1 MIFLTAMSWLLY
13 RKDIYRARLKLM
25 MPDYLFMAII
35 VYAFMYVILPIGP
48 SPFLSK
54 ALYFKNVLM
63 LGVMYFFGRV
73 MLLKEY
79 QLINLL
85 KLILT
90 LTVIAFIFNV
100 AEKVSNTHFQSL
112 SGYALWLEE
121 IDKSITSGNYGLTWT
136 FEAES
141 GAKRYAAFFANPL
154 ELASAMLLS
163 FSTALILFLN
173 KKGHLSQWI
182 YGSILI
188 LSVGCLFFAYSR
200 ASIAAF
206 FLLLFF
212 IAIILGYY
220 KFILYGLISVLVFV
234 MFIFLFATDDLRYF
248 VIDSL
253 SLADSSS
260 LGHVVEWIE
269 GLESIAA
276 NPLGLGLGT
285 SGNAG
290 GVDAEFKVGGEN
302 QFIVFGVQLGV
313 PFLLLYIGLIIT
325 SIYYSVKA
333 YRVGLGLAEKAI
345 PFIAATFKFAFLL
358 PLMTANAEVYAYVAY
373 LSWWMVGYSVQLY
386 GDAKERTALG
396 MKINTAVN

>member
-1 MIFLTAMSWLLY
+1 
-13 RKDIYRARLKLM
+13 M

-54 ALYFKNVLM
+54 ALYFKNILM

-79 QLINLL
+79 QLIDML

-173 KKGHLSQWI
+173 KKGHLS
-182 YGSILI
+182 
-188 LSVGCLFFAYSR
+188 
-200 ASIAAF
+200 
-206 FLLLFF
+206 
-212 IAIILGYY
+212 
-220 KFILYGLISVLVFV
+220 
-234 MFIFLFATDDLRYF
+234 
-248 VIDSL
+248 
-253 SLADSSS
+253 
-260 LGHVVEWIE
+260 
-269 GLESIAA
+269 
-276 NPLGLGLGT
+276 P
-285 SGNAG
+285 
-290 GVDAEFKVGGEN
+290 VD
-302 QFIVFGVQLGV
+302 I
-313 PFLLLYIGLIIT
+313 
-325 SIYYSVKA
+325 
-333 YRVGLGLAEKAI
+333 
-345 PFIAATFKFAFLL
+345 
-358 PLMTANAEVYAYVAY
+358 
-373 LSWWMVGYSVQLY
+373 W
-386 GDAKERTALG
+386 
-396 MKINTAVN
+396 